1 MKCVTLFEQ
10 RNQHQFYF
18 MVAFI
23 KPLVAENISI
33 AFQSIRGNLLR
44 SALTILI
51 IAVGIAALVGILTA
65 IDSIKNAI
73 TADFTRLGA
82 NTFSLQSRGMR
93 IQIGNQRYRSKNYSY
108 ISYYQ
113 AKAFREQFHFPALVS
128 ISVMATSNAT
138 VKFESKKTNPNIIIR
153 GVDENY
159 LQTASYILDQGRN
172 FSVQE
177 AYDGAN
183 VALIGAEMVSK
194 LFPKDVDPMGKLV
207 TIGDGKYTIVGILK
221 SKGSGF
227 GETGDRLVLLPFT
240 NVRQYFNRPNMN
252 FKISIHPNSPQL
264 MDAAT
269 GEAEAV
275 FRNIRKLNIA
285 DDSDFIVEKSDNLV
299 NILLDNIKYVT
310 MAATVIGLITLLGAA
325 IGLMNILLVTVAERT
340 REIGIRKAMGA
351 NSKTIRQQ
359 FLIESIVIGQL
370 GGILGIFLGI
380 LAGNGVSLLI
390 GSAFIIPWNWII
402 GGVTLCL
409 LVSFASGVFPAIKA
423 AKLDPIEALR
433 YE

>member
-1 MKCVTLFEQ
+1 MRSLNIVMLLKP
-10 RNQHQFYF
+10 
-18 MVAFI
+18 MV
-23 KPLVAENISI
+23 VENIRI

-44 SALTILI
+44 SVLTILI
-51 IAVGIAALVGILTA
+51 IAVGISALVGILTA

-82 NTFSLQSRGMR
+82 NTFTIQSRGMR

-108 ISYYQ
+108 ISYFQ
-113 AKAFREQFHFPALVS
+113 AKDFREQFHFPATVS
-128 ISVMATSNAT
+128 ISVIATNTAT
-138 VKFESKKTNPNIIIR
+138 VKYESKKTNPNVIVR
-153 GVDENY
+153 GIDENY
-159 LQTASYILDQGRN
+159 MQTAGYELDKGRN
-172 FSVQE
+172 FSMQE
-177 AYDGAN
+177 AFDGTN
-183 VALIGAEMVSK
+183 TALIGAEMVPK
-194 LFPKDVDPMGKLV
+194 LFPKDENPLGKLL
-207 TIGDGKYTIVGILK
+207 TIGNGKYTVIGILK

-227 GETGDRLVLLPFT
+227 GETGDRLVFLPFT
-240 NVRQYFNRPNMN
+240 NVRQYFAQPNMN
-252 FKISIHPNSPQL
+252 FRISVHPNSAQL

-285 DDSDFIVEKSDNLV
+285 DDSDFIIEKSDNLV

-310 MAATVIGLITLLGAA
+310 MAATIIGLITLLGAA

-340 REIGIRKAMGA
+340 REIGIRKAIGA
-351 NSKTIRQQ
+351 NSKNIRQQ
-359 FLIESIVIGQL
+359 FLIESIVIGQI
-370 GGILGIFLGI
+370 GGFLGIVLGI
-380 LAGNGVSLLI
+380 LADNGISLLI
-390 GSAFIIPWNWII
+390 GSAFIVPWDWIL

-409 LVSFASGVFPAIKA
+409 LVSFASGVIPAVKA